1 MWWGSGTEPEGEG
14 SSKEPSQNQQL
25 VDLQDQFEQ
34 QQTLIAQL
42 KEMLRKTEQSSL
54 VSREKVDEYAST
66 LSEINERAKRS
77 KLRKSEGRKNEL
89 DDSIK
94 SGVAAETSARK
105 STVVTPAKEKI
116 NLLRQQLEENR

>member
-14 SSKEPSQNQQL
+14 SSKESPQNQQL

-77 KLRKSEGRKNEL
+77 KLRKSEGRKSEL

-94 SGVAAETSARK
+94 SGVVAETSARK